1 MFVKCHCRSAS
12 PDYYLIAEAVGQAVT
27 MSDDDLLMHRLRAH
41 VTSLA
46 AEIGERN
53 VFKSE
58 ALRRAAAYIEAEWG
72 ALGYGVERLEYDVS
86 GIRCANLIATHE
98 GSTRRNEILLLG
110 AHYDSVVGSPG
121 ANDNASGVAALL
133 EISRMFQELKPALTV
148 RFVAFVNEEP
158 PFFSTD
164 QQGSLVYA
172 QAARRRGDDIR
183 LMASLETIGCYSNE
197 TGSQRYPPLFRFFY
211 PDCGNFIGIVSDF
224 RSRTAMRRLAAAF
237 RAHSDFPLQTVST
250 FRFVPGVA
258 WSDHDSFWRNDYP
271 AVMVTDTAFY
281 RYRHYHAP
289 TDTADKLAYPEFANV
304 TLGLF
309 RAFAVLASEG
319 LNPASP
325 ASTGK
330 FRN

>member
-1 MFVKCHCRSAS
+1 
-12 PDYYLIAEAVGQAVT
+12 
-27 MSDDDLLMHRLRAH
+27 MSDDNQLLIHRLRAH
-41 VTSLA
+41 VTWLA
-46 AEIGERN
+46 EEIGERN
-53 VFKSE
+53 VFNSE

-86 GIRCANLIATHE
+86 EVRCANLIATHK

-133 EISRMFQELKPALTV
+133 EISRMVQALKPALTI

-158 PFFSTD
+158 PFFWTG
-164 QQGSLVYA
+164 QQGSRVYA
-172 QAARRRGDDIR
+172 EAARGRGDDIR
-183 LMASLETIGCYSNE
+183 LMASLETVGCYSSE
-197 TGSQRYPPLFRFFY
+197 PGSQWYPPLFRFFY
-211 PDCGNFIGIVSDF
+211 PDRGNFIGIVSDF
-224 RSRTAMRRLAAAF
+224 RSRAAMRRLAAAF
-237 RAHSDFPLQTVST
+237 RAHSDFPMQTAST

-258 WSDHDSFWRNDYP
+258 WSDHDSFWRQGYP

-281 RYRHYHAP
+281 RYQHYHAA
-289 TDTADKLAYPEFANV
+289 TDTPDKLAYPEFANV

-319 LNPASP
+319 VNPPSP
-325 ASTGK
+325 ASTVK
-330 FRN
+330 FRT

>member
-1 MFVKCHCRSAS
+1 
-12 PDYYLIAEAVGQAVT
+12 

-86 GIRCANLIATHE
+86 GIRCANLIATRE

-133 EISRMFQELKPALTV
+133 ETARMFQALKPALTV

-158 PFFSTD
+158 PFFRIG
-164 QQGSLVYA
+164 Q
-172 QAARRRGDDIR
+172 RRR
-183 LMASLETIGCYSNE
+183 
-197 TGSQRYPPLFRFFY
+197 RY
-211 PDCGNFIGIVSDF
+211 
-224 RSRTAMRRLAAAF
+224 
-237 RAHSDFPLQTVST
+237 
-250 FRFVPGVA
+250 
-258 WSDHDSFWRNDYP
+258 
-271 AVMVTDTAFY
+271 
-281 RYRHYHAP
+281 
-289 TDTADKLAYPEFANV
+289 
-304 TLGLF
+304 
-309 RAFAVLASEG
+309 
-319 LNPASP
+319 
-325 ASTGK
+325 
-330 FRN
+330 

>member
-1 MFVKCHCRSAS
+1 
-12 PDYYLIAEAVGQAVT
+12 
-27 MSDDDLLMHRLRAH
+27 MSDDDQLLTPRLRAH

-46 AEIGERN
+46 EEIGERN
-53 VFKSE
+53 VFNSE
-58 ALRRAAAYIEAEWG
+58 ALRRAATYIEAEWD
-72 ALGYGVERLEYDVS
+72 ALGYGVERLEYDV
-86 GIRCANLIATHE
+86 
-98 GSTRRNEILLLG
+98 
-110 AHYDSVVGSPG
+110 SVVGSPG

-183 LMASLETIGCYSNE
+183 LMASLETIGCYSSKP
-197 TGSQRYPPLFRFFY
+197 GSQRYPPLFRFFY
-211 PDCGNFIGIVSDF
+211 PDRGNFIGIVSDF
-224 RSRTAMRRLAAAF
+224 RSSAAMRRLASAF
-237 RAHSDFPLQTVST
+237 RAHSDFPMQTAST

-258 WSDHDSFWRNDYP
+258 WSDHDSFWRQGYF

-281 RYRHYHAP
+281 RYRHYHAS
-289 TDTADKLAYPEFANV
+289 TDTPDKLSYPEFANV

-319 LNPASP
+319 VNPSSPQKLNA
-325 ASTGK
+325 
-330 FRN
+330 

>member
-1 MFVKCHCRSAS
+1 MT
-12 PDYYLIAEAVGQAVT
+12 I
-27 MSDDDLLMHRLRAH
+27 SDDDQLLMHRLRTH

-46 AEIGERN
+46 EGIGERN
-53 VFKSE
+53 VFNPE
-58 ALRRAAAYIEAEWG
+58 ALRRAASYIAAEWG
-72 ALGYGVERLEYDVS
+72 ALGYCVDRLEYDVS

-183 LMASLETIGCYSNE
+183 LMASLETIGCYSSKP
-197 TGSQRYPPLFRFFY
+197 GSQRYPPLFRFFY
-211 PDCGNFIGIVSDF
+211 PDRGNFIGIVSDF
-224 RSRTAMRRLAAAF
+224 RSSAAMRRLASAF
-237 RAHSDFPLQTVST
+237 RAHSDFPMQTAST

-258 WSDHDSFWRNDYP
+258 WSDHDSFWRQGYF

-281 RYRHYHAP
+281 RYRHYHAS
-289 TDTADKLAYPEFANV
+289 TDTPDKLSYPEFANV

-319 LNPASP
+319 VNPSSPQKLNA
-325 ASTGK
+325 
-330 FRN
+330 

>member
-1 MFVKCHCRSAS
+1 M
-12 PDYYLIAEAVGQAVT
+12 IAKTLGEAVT
-27 MSDDDLLMHRLRAH
+27 ISDDDQLLMHRLRTH

-46 AEIGERN
+46 EGIGERN
-53 VFKSE
+53 VFNPE
-58 ALRRAAAYIEAEWG
+58 ALRRAASYIAAEWG

-183 LMASLETIGCYSNE
+183 LMASLETVGCYSSE
-197 TGSQRYPPLFRFFY
+197 PGSQRYPPLFRFFY

-224 RSRTAMRRLAAAF
+224 RSRAAMRRLAAAF

-258 WSDHDSFWRNDYP
+258 WSDHDSFWRHGYL

-281 RYRHYHAP
+281 RYRHYHAS
-289 TDTADKLAYPEFANV
+289 TDTPDKLAYPEFANV

-309 RAFAVLASEG
+309 WAFAALASEG
-319 LNPASP
+319 INPP
-325 ASTGK
+325 RLASTGK

>member
-1 MFVKCHCRSAS
+1 
-12 PDYYLIAEAVGQAVT
+12 
-27 MSDDDLLMHRLRAH
+27 MHRLRAH

-46 AEIGERN
+46 EEIGERN
-53 VFKSE
+53 VFNSE
-58 ALRRAAAYIEAEWG
+58 ALRRAAAYIGAEWG
-72 ALGYGVERLEYDVS
+72 AQGYGVERLKYDVS
-86 GIRCANLIATHE
+86 GIPCANLIATRE
-98 GSTRRNEILLLG
+98 GGTRRNEILLLG

-133 EISRMFQELKPALTV
+133 EISRMFQGLEPALTV

-158 PFFSTD
+158 PFFSTG
-164 QQGSLVYA
+164 QQGSRVYA

-183 LMASLETIGCYSNE
+183 LMASLETIGCYSSE
-197 TGSQRYPPLFRFFY
+197 PGSQHYPPLFRFFY

-224 RSRTAMRRLAAAF
+224 RSRAAMRRFAAAF
-237 RAHSDFPLQTVST
+237 RANSDFPMQTAST

-258 WSDHDSFWRNDYP
+258 WSDHDSFWRQGYP

-289 TDTADKLAYPEFANV
+289 TDTPDKLAYPELANV

-309 RAFAVLASEG
+309 RAFAVLAREG
-319 LNPASP
+319 VNPPSST
-325 ASTGK
+325 STGK
-330 FRN
+330 FRT